1 MLNDLK
7 TSMRRTSCLAGSLAS
22 RELGDQARRLNQG
35 KLVLRSPS
43 RYSPAFTLI
52 EMMIVMGII
61 VLAVSLAIPA
71 IRILTGSRSEQAAQN
86 TVSAYLASARADA
99 VGLQD
104 IEGVL
109 FYLDPATD
117 RVTCVEVEQ
126 SVVPVPASGD
136 VPGVVYLDLVA
147 GVHPGKS
154 RDPLPLPPGIRL
166 MTIKDAV
173 PYRLTYTEP
182 FALGGYAPR
191 YLGYNLYPP
200 ATAPMARLG
209 GVILFSGNGR
219 LFTGRYGFRFLNGAI
234 ATPLGTLIF
243 GNTVASSNW
252 PSTATT
258 NQALYGQIA
267 FAMYDRETFLN
278 QHDPSGNPFLDNN
291 QDTSG
296 TNNVNPADGPNTN
309 QQDWWLDTNTTPVF
323 VNRYNGTLTRAE

>member
-1 MLNDLK
+1 MLKDVP
-7 TSMRRTSCLAGSLAS
+7 TSRRRESRLAG
-22 RELGDQARRLNQG
+22 ELARRVHGSQASGLNSD
-35 KLVLRSPS
+35 RS
-43 RYSPAFTLI
+43 RRRPAFTLI

-61 VLAVSLAIPA
+61 ILAISLAIPA

-86 TVSAYLASARADA
+86 TVAAYVASARSDA

-126 SVVPVPASGD
+126 SVLAVPTPPD

-147 GVHPGKS
+147 GVHPLKS
-154 RDPLPLPPGIRL
+154 RDPLPLPPGVRL
-166 MTIKDAV
+166 MTIKDTV
-173 PYRLTYTEP
+173 PRSSGLSEP
-182 FALGGYAPR
+182 FALSGVAPR

-200 ATAPMARLG
+200 ATSPMARLG
-209 GVILFSGNGR
+209 GVILFQGNGR
-219 LFTGRYGFRFLNGAI
+219 LFTGRYGFRFVNGGT
-234 ATPLGTLIF
+234 ATPLGSLVF
-243 GNTVASSNW
+243 GSTVATTNW
-252 PSTATT
+252 PSNATAS
-258 NQALYGQIA
+258 QGLFGQIA

-291 QDTSG
+291 QDASG
-296 TNNVNPADGPNTN
+296 GVNVNTADGSAAN

-323 VNRYNGTLTRAE
+323 VNRYNGTLIRAE